1 MNVHGDGHAPAER
14 DGVPTAA
21 EIVHALLARH
31 KVDRRRYAAAV
42 ADALKLSRAAAHHRV
57 NGNAAWL
64 WDDLVRI
71 GECYGETMLDM
82 LRGVMGKTY
91 TAQLLIDKHKSSVL
105 VRLGDGRPD
114 RGDTWAAFHRHEGG
128 LVVMPVDQVP
138 ATFEPI
144 KVAELV
150 HSQYGHTPLRVAVLD
165 DSADTAASL
174 AEMLSGEGCSSKAY
188 TSSQALLADLEA
200 GRQYDSFVLDWWLGN
215 NTAEAVIA
223 ELRRISK
230 QARIVLLTGE
240 MGAGGKAD
248 IDAIEQA
255 QKRYQFFVSQK
266 PITAGLLMANLTLDV

>member
-1 MNVHGDGHAPAER
+1 MTVQEDSQAPEADGS
-14 DGVPTAA
+14 VPSAA

-42 ADALKLSRAAAHHRV
+42 AEALKLSRAAAHHRV

-71 GECYGETMLDM
+71 GEHYGESMLHM
-82 LRGVMGKTY
+82 LRGATGKAHA
-91 TAQLLIDKHKSSVL
+91 AQLVIEKHTASVL
-105 VRLGDGRPD
+105 VRLGEGRPD
-114 RGDTWAAFHRHEGG
+114 RSDTWAAFYNGESN
-128 LVVMPVDQVP
+128 LIVMAVDQVP
-138 ATFEPI
+138 AAFEPI

-150 HSQYGHTPLRVAVLD
+150 HSQDGHIPLRVAVLD

-174 AEMLSGEGCSSKAY
+174 ADMLASEGCASKAY
-188 TSSQALLADLEA
+188 ISSRALLAQLEA
-200 GRQYDSFVLDWWLGN
+200 GHQYDAFVLDWWLGDD
-215 NTAEAVIA
+215 TAEALIG

-240 MGAGGKAD
+240 MGVGGKAD

-255 QKRYQFFVSQK
+255 QKRYHFFVSQK
-266 PITAGLLMANLTLDV
+266 PITAGVLMANLTLDV